1 MGQGGKRLKKGNW
14 RLMNLDVSLV
24 LIRVSGLIPN
34 KNISLF
40 LIENP
45 KNTNLSVKRCVVFNA
60 LSPYYGLRDS
70 VR

>member
-1 MGQGGKRLKKGNW
+1 
-14 RLMNLDVSLV
+14 MNLDVSLV

-60 LSPYYGLRDS
+60 LSPYYGVRDS

>member
-1 MGQGGKRLKKGNW
+1 
-14 RLMNLDVSLV
+14 MNLDVSLV

-45 KNTNLSVKRCVVFNA
+45 KNTNLSVKHCAVFNA

>member
-45 KNTNLSVKRCVVFNA
+45 KNTNLSVKHCAVFNA

-70 VR
+70 GR